1 MGMETL
7 TFDKIEIEKKKN
19 LPPETHIVFG
29 RCRY

>member
-7 TFDKIEIEKKKN
+7 TFGKIEIEKKN